1 MESTSLGLNTICYLF
16 FDPTVIKLQS
26 FFFALQKQYKQI
38 SNLTMSQF
46 IFINSAGL
54 ITAFCLINLVP
65 QGWVLGLILFLDFVT
80 IHFISIPTLKF
91 IFVTHLIY
99 LCISNSKI
107 VWFAYGVINEKW
119 RKLALYGNS
128 NNLKLNVIHF
138 GEIKISLA

>member
-1 MESTSLGLNTICYLF
+1 LRNINDFAMSTQESLEEYFFRKDESTSLGLNTICYLF

-65 QGWVLGLILFLDFVT
+65 QG
-80 IHFISIPTLKF
+80 
-91 IFVTHLIY
+91 
-99 LCISNSKI
+99 
-107 VWFAYGVINEKW
+107 
-119 RKLALYGNS
+119 
-128 NNLKLNVIHF
+128 
-138 GEIKISLA
+138 